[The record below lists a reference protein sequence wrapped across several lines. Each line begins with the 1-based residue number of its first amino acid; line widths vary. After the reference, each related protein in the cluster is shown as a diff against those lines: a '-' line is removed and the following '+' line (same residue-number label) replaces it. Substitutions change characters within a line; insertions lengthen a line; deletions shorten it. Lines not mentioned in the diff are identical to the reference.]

1 MAILKP
7 YLRAMGTERAN
18 GRSKSVLLRKFITVS
33 SVIGKRGGYGARLE
47 GVWLNV
53 RRNRAR
59 V

>member
-1 MAILKP
+1 
-7 YLRAMGTERAN
+7 MGTERAN